1 MQGLLG
7 NSMDDPR
14 TMAVLQGVMGL
25 LGARGNVQGVA
36 QGLLG
41 YQGAMQQAKQQ
52 AAQEDERATRRQM
65 AEMQLRQA
73 QQEQARRVAVEQAY
87 RGALRSPEQMAM
99 AANGGPTNAAA
110 QAAPGMA
117 PGFDQN
123 ALIRGLTQADPMA
136 AAQMLQPKPA
146 DYKVVGDALLQVGP
160 GGVKE
165 AYRAPAKPEAMP
177 SAVREYEY
185 ARQQGYQGTF
195 QQFQLEQRRAGAS
208 STSVSYGTPVAAVD
222 AQGNP
227 VFIQPAKDGGA
238 PAIIPGMR
246 PPKSAAEERAEQEK
260 AGRERQGKQM
270 LAALTDAENIL
281 KGGRATASGIGN
293 VVDAGAR
300 MVGVSTLGAQD
311 AARLESLSGWLVSNV
326 PRMEGPQSNYDVQ
339 NYMTMAGKVGD
350 RTTPIP
356 ERMAA
361 LKDVRRLL
369 QKYAS
374 INGTPMR
381 QQPQEKQVVR
391 TGTSNGRKVVQ
402 YSDGSIEYAD

>member
-52 AAQEDERATRRQM
+52 AAQEEERATRRQM

-99 AANGGPTNAAA
+99 AAHGGPTNAAA

-123 ALIRGLTQADPMA
+123 ALIRGLTQADPMT
-136 AAQMLQPKPA
+136 AAQLLQPKPA

-195 QQFQLEQRRAGAS
+195 QQFQIEQRRAGA
-208 STSVSYGTPVAAVD
+208 TNVSVNNAEKPLVNTIATGLGKQLD
-222 AQGNP
+222 
-227 VFIQPAKDGGA
+227 DGL
-238 PAIIPGMR
+238 
-246 PPKSAAEERAEQEK
+246 SAARAASTAIVNAQNLRK
-260 AGRERQGKQM
+260 AAESGNIIAGPTASVRIPLLQIGQMIGVGGKN
-270 LAALTDAENIL
+270 DAERLSNT
-281 KGGRATASGIGN
+281 RQAVQT
-293 VVDAGAR
+293 
-300 MVGVSTLGAQD
+300 MAQAELD
-311 AARLESLSGWLVSNV
+311 AAQQMKGQGQITEAERDIIRRAAAGDISSFTAPEISQLSQAIEKTARAKIASHRRSVGSLQNIKGAESLLPFYQVEEPGAYVAPGGEWSIR
-326 PRMEGPQSNYDVQ
+326 P
-339 NYMTMAGKVGD
+339 VGG
-350 RTTPIP
+350 
-356 ERMAA
+356 
-361 LKDVRRLL
+361 
-369 QKYAS
+369 
-374 INGTPMR
+374 N
-381 QQPQEKQVVR
+381 
-391 TGTSNGRKVVQ
+391 
-402 YSDGSIEYAD
+402 